1 MTTPQPVVNMDTLL
15 PTAGLPS
22 SLFIPTSFIRI
33 GKLIPGH
40 IAQSAPKEIVPY
52 DLRRFRKL
60 ATYSQQKRT
69 RS

>member
-22 SLFIPTSFIRI
+22 SWSIPTSFIRI
-33 GKLIPGH
+33 GKTIPGH
-40 IAQSAPKEIVPY
+40 IAQSALKEIVSY
-52 DLRRFRKL
+52 DLSSFRKL
-60 ATYSQQKRT
+60 ETYSQQKRT